1 MVLRQRRSATSN
13 GRARSRKQRR
23 RLLERV
29 YNHLFTARRVKG
41 GTDSS
46 SASVAAHGGGS
57 SAAGRMVHARAALHA
72 GACNEQKSPAMN
84 NDGVRTAALAAR
96 RRPRR
101 RRAAYTSPPL
111 TSSPTYPQARGVIR
125 EALHAAWCLPAR
137 PSSSCRDD
145 RPPRDKRAAWQQQRQ
160 AERLRGRFANVRAER
175 TPMQSQGAA
184 EAQPRCSRGA
194 AEVQLRRN

>member
-125 EALHAAWCLPAR
+125 EALHAACPPAHPAAAGTIVRPAIRELPG
-137 PSSSCRDD
+137 SS
-145 RPPRDKRAAWQQQRQ
+145 
-160 AERLRGRFANVRAER
+160 RGRRSAFAGDSPTYVPRGRPCRAKAQPR
-175 TPMQSQGAA
+175 RSRGAA
-184 EAQPRCSRGA
+184 EAQPRCS
-194 AEVQLRRN
+194 